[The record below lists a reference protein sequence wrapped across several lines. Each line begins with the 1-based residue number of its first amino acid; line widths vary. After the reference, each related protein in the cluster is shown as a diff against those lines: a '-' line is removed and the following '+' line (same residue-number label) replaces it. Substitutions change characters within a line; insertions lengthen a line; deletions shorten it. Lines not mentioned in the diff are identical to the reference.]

1 MSNPTHAQECEPGL
15 PGHLDYYLQHG
26 LNPVRYEMS
35 DRQRHFDRRGSLY
48 RTLGVVPLLF
58 RDARVLEVAPGSGQN
73 SLYVANAGPRELV
86 LVEPNPVG
94 QRDIQS
100 LYNTPGI
107 SPIQPRLVASTLQAF
122 NTSDRFD
129 IVLCENWLGHSP
141 AERQLLRKLGTL
153 VAPTGI
159 LVVTTISPV
168 GILPNI
174 LRKALTCL
182 VDRPEASFAER
193 TDLLTQAFGPHLA
206 TIPAMTR
213 TCTDWV
219 HDNVMNP
226 AYLGI
231 LLTIPMVLEDLG
243 ETFEVLGSSPRFAA
257 DWRWFKSLW
266 GNEKDFNPHFLSE
279 YHANLHNFLDYRRV
293 PSPRDPRLNR
303 VLEAAAWAVGK
314 AATTLE
320 RSVYHGVG
328 EVSHYRCQ
336 VEAAV
341 AAVQDNISDL
351 HAEARA
357 AIAEFLDLF
366 HLDTVTPEQ
375 VARMSSF
382 HSLFGRETIYLSLE
396 KNG

>member
-1 MSNPTHAQECEPGL
+1 
-15 PGHLDYYLQHG
+15 
-26 LNPVRYEMS
+26 MS

-48 RTLGVVPLLF
+48 RTLGLVPLMF
-58 RDARVLEVAPGSGQN
+58 RNARVLEVAPGSGQN
-73 SLYVANAGPRELV
+73 SLYVASTGPRELV
-86 LVEPNPVG
+86 LVEPNPVA
-94 QRDIQS
+94 QQDIRS

-107 SPIQPRLVASTLQAF
+107 SPIQPRLVASTFQDFTPLDQ
-122 NTSDRFD
+122 FD

-153 VAPTGI
+153 VAPAGI

-174 LRKALTCL
+174 LRKALTCRI
-182 VDRPEASFAER
+182 DRPEASFTER
-193 TDLLTQAFGPHLA
+193 TGLLTRAFETHLS

-243 ETFEVLGSSPRFAA
+243 GTCAVLSSSPRFAS
-257 DWRWFKSLW
+257 DWRWFKALW
-266 GNEKDFNPHFLSE
+266 GSQKDFNGHFLNE
-279 YHANLHNFLDYRRV
+279 YHANLHNFLDYRRLL
-293 PSPRDPRLNR
+293 PPRDPRLNQD
-303 VLEAAAWAVGK
+303 LEEAAWTVGK
-314 AATTLE
+314 VVTSLE

-328 EVSHYRCQ
+328 DVGHQRRQ

-341 AAVQDNISDL
+341 TAVQQNIADL
-351 HAEARA
+351 HVEARL
-357 AIAEFLDLF
+357 AIAEFLELF
-366 HLDTVTPEQ
+366 RFDAVTPEQ

-382 HSLFGRETIYLSLE
+382 QALFGRETLYVSLE
-396 KNG
+396 KNP